1 MVRNDKGA
9 HVLVIRLSAMGDVAM
24 LLPVLSSIIESNPA
38 LKITL
43 LTKAHFS
50 PIFNSFP
57 NLRIVE
63 ADLKGKHK
71 GLLGLFKLYKEL
83 KKLGITSVADV
94 HNVLRSNILKLFF
107 SFGNIPFVQ
116 IDKGR
121 KQKAALTRTSN
132 KDFKQLKTTQQRY
145 ADVFEKL
152 GYPIDLSKTKLLA
165 RHQLSEKSIRI
176 TGFKNQRWIGIAP
189 FAAHKG
195 KMYPL
200 HLMEKVI
207 AELSKV
213 ENYKILL
220 FGGGVK
226 EVELLSA
233 IENQFKPKVVS
244 MAGKLSFSEEL
255 NVISN
260 LDLMLS
266 MDSGNGH
273 LAANYGI
280 PVITLWGVTH
290 PYAGFAP
297 FGQPEENAL
306 TSDIEKYPMIPTSI
320 YGNKVPQ
327 GYEKVMETISP
338 NKVAQKVVA
347 IISS

>member
-1 MVRNDKGA
+1 VVRNDKEA

-24 LLPVLSSIIESNPA
+24 LLPILSSIVESNPT

-43 LTKAHFS
+43 LTKTHFA
-50 PIFNSFP
+50 PIFKSFP
-57 NLRIVE
+57 NLRVVE
-63 ADLKGKHK
+63 ADVKGKHK

-83 KKLGITSVADV
+83 KELGITSVADV
-94 HNVLRSNILKLFF
+94 HNVLRSNILKFF
-107 SFGNIPFVQ
+107 FNLGNIPFVQ

-121 KQKAALTRTSN
+121 KEKAALTRTSN

-152 GYPIDLSKTKLLA
+152 GYPIELSKTKLLE
-165 RHQLSEKSIRI
+165 RDQLSEKVIEI
-176 TGFKNQRWIGIAP
+176 TGLKNQIWIGIAP
-189 FAAHKG
+189 FAAHEG

-207 AELSKV
+207 TELSKV

-233 IENQFKPKVVS
+233 IENQFKSKVVS
-244 MAGKLSFSEEL
+244 MAGKLSFSEEI

-273 LAANYGI
+273 LAANFGI

-297 FGQPEENAL
+297 FGQPIENAIL
-306 TSDIEKYPMIPTSI
+306 SDRENYPLIPTSV
-320 YGNKVPQ
+320 YGNKVPD
-327 GYEKVMETISP
+327 GYNDAMKTILP
-338 NKVAQKVVA
+338 DDVVQKILEV
-347 IISS
+347 IE